1 MQRGIYHPLR
11 DYHPKTMKQVVSD
24 MFWVSTH
31 GVSFPASLRVRWL
44 DRHFWG
50 VDVSIVTLMQ
60 FVTLDSV
67 ASIYFPLISERPLLG
82 ILVQKAFVVLI
93 REKWCQIMLG
103 RSDRDSRW
111 DLTVACGLLA
121 KFCCVQAS
129 LFKQFIVWLM
139 SLLVTAITLFLQLL
153 TPITTLL
160 LLDVFVV
167 GTMYALRLLTWT
179 ATSSLDVPIYDSL
192 ILLCDLADIPGHAH
206 CPV

>member
-31 GVSFPASLRVRWL
+31 GASFPASLRVRWL

-82 ILVQKAFVVLI
+82 ILVQKAFVVFI
-93 REKWCQIMLG
+93 RGKWCQIMLG
-103 RSDRDSRW
+103 RSDRARW
-111 DLTVACGLLA
+111 DLVACGLLA

-129 LFKQFIVWLM
+129 LFKQIIVWLM
-139 SLLVTAITLFLQLL
+139 SLLVTANSLFLQLL

-160 LLDVFVV
+160 LLDVFEMDVV
-167 GTMYALRLLTWT
+167 GTMYALRLLTWS
-179 ATSSLDVPIYDSL
+179 ATSSLDVPVHDSL
-192 ILLCDLADIPGHAH
+192 ILLCDLADIPGSV
-206 CPV
+206 CL